1 MRMERRR
8 SSLTPCWP
16 RLEAGDTRLEVEEPI
31 FQLEQV
37 SGTREPAARDQEAED
52 TSLPHHHWQR
62 WRPRQVSTR
71 SKCIILSYKRAPYQN
86 IYREITPTPLL
97 CRVPRSRR
105 TTRSPRCRCRRM
117 TRGSTRRGT
126 STRATTAS
134 WTSAWSPPRT
144 SAAAAASAARNTNHG
159 KHSLSIKSSKRI
171 SIRIHSE

>member
-37 SGTREPAARDQEAED
+37 SGTREPAARDQEQDQD

-86 IYREITPTPLL
+86 IYREITPTNTFTVQGAEEPPHDSISPLPL
-97 CRVPRSRR
+97 SADDKRKYKKGNKHKGDYCFVDLGLEPAPDKRRS
-105 TTRSPRCRCRRM
+105 
-117 TRGSTRRGT
+117 
-126 STRATTAS
+126 
-134 WTSAWSPPRT
+134 
-144 SAAAAASAARNTNHG
+144 
-159 KHSLSIKSSKRI
+159 SSFSCSQHKPWKTLTFNKK
-171 SIRIHSE
+171 